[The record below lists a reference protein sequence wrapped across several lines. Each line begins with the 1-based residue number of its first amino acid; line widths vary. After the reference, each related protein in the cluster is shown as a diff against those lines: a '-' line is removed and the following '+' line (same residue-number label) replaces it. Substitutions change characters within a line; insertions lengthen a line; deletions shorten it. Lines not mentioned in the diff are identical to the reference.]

1 MKTVAII
8 LLAGNS
14 KRFHCPTPKQF
25 FEVSGKPLA
34 YYSIKPFAESKHIK
48 SIVIVYKD
56 EYLEKIQ
63 EIAKEFDKKIDLV
76 KGGETRH
83 ESVKNAIEFL
93 KSKMHD
99 NDNVLIHD
107 GARLFLEE
115 SQIENLIE
123 CLKDYQA
130 ATLAIP
136 MEDTLGVIKDG
147 EIQEVP
153 DRSKYMKIQTPQA
166 FKFKTIVF
174 AHRLPNTTATDDA
187 QLCLSIG
194 VKVAV
199 VQGSKKL
206 NKVTTL
212 DDIGSVKINLEENE

>member
-1 MKTVAII
+1 M
-8 LLAGNS
+8 
-14 KRFHCPTPKQF
+14 
-25 FEVSGKPLA
+25 
-34 YYSIKPFAESKHIK
+34 
-48 SIVIVYKD
+48 
-56 EYLEKIQ
+56 
-63 EIAKEFDKKIDLV
+63 
-76 KGGETRH
+76 
-83 ESVKNAIEFL
+83 
-93 KSKMHD
+93 
-99 NDNVLIHD
+99 
-107 GARLFLEE
+107 
-115 SQIENLIE
+115 
-123 CLKDYQA
+123 
-130 ATLAIP
+130 
-136 MEDTLGVIKDG
+136 
-147 EIQEVP
+147 P